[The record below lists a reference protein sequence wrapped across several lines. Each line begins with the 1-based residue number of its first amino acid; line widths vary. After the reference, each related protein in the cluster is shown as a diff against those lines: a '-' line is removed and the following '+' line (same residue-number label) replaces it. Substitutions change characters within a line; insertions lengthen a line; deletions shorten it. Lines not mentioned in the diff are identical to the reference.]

1 MMRDV
6 TSRVMHSVGRDL
18 PQPQQPIYQ
27 RLRWYI
33 NIRWLLISIIALP
46 ALASLYV
53 GPGLVRLRGSNIVFV
68 AVLFAFNGIFYI
80 LSRLRRSV
88 TYYRALGI
96 GLVASDLLFI
106 TYFIY
111 SIGGIESRSVI
122 VYALP
127 ILMSS
132 ALFGRLGV
140 YLTAGFSA
148 LLYVFVISG
157 NYYGLLH
164 SPKALTD
171 QAHNG
176 TYVVNTA
183 VFFTCVLLLIA
194 VLTDF
199 LTRLLI
205 EKEREANATAT
216 ALRRAQAIAKLGS
229 WEWDVSQ
236 DRTTWSD
243 ELYTIF
249 GVQRGRQNGTYESYL
264 ARVHPDDRK
273 AMSTTIGQALRTH
286 RPFRFEHRIVR
297 PDKTLRFIHGEGKVV
312 TDKQGKAQTLYGIMQ
327 DVTDERALEIAKGD
341 FVSLASHQLRTPA
354 SGVRMLL
361 AMLRDGYGGPLRSE
375 QKQMVEQAYDAN
387 ERLLRIADD
396 LLNVAKL
403 ESGRIVLHPR
413 EVDLRT
419 WLETLCVQQK
429 MLAHQEQLKL
439 VVDLPKKAV
448 PWQVDPARLSMAI
461 DNLLSNA
468 RKYTPPRGTITVTLQ
483 AGPRLC
489 RILVSDTGTGMTKA
503 EIGNLFGKFTRLDNA
518 ASKGTDGTGLGLYL
532 AKSIVDLHG
541 GSIHVQSKP
550 GKGSTFTVRLP
561 RPTAR

>member
-1 MMRDV
+1 MMRNM

-18 PQPQQPIYQ
+18 PKPEQPIYQ

-53 GPGLVRLRGSNIVFV
+53 GPGLVRLRGSNILFV
-68 AVLFAFNGIFYI
+68 AVLFAFNGVFYI

-88 TYYRALGI
+88 AYYRALGI

-148 LLYVFVISG
+148 LMYVFVIG
-157 NYYGLLH
+157 ANYYGLLH
-164 SPKALTD
+164 SPKALTN

-229 WEWDVSQ
+229 WEWDVVQ

-249 GVQRGRQNGTYESYL
+249 GVQRGKQNGTYESYL

-273 AMSTTIGQALRTH
+273 AMSTTIGRALRTH
-286 RPFRFEHRIVR
+286 QPFRFEHRIVR
-297 PDKTLRFIHGEGKVV
+297 PDKTFRFIHGEGKVV
-312 TDKQGKAQTLYGIMQ
+312 TDKRGKVQTLYGIMQ
-327 DVTDERALEIAKGD
+327 DITDERALEIAKGD

-361 AMLRDGYGGPLRSE
+361 AMLRDGYSGPLRSD
-375 QKQMVEQAYDAN
+375 QKQTVEQAYDAN

-429 MLAHQEQLKL
+429 MLAQQERLKL
-439 VVDLPKKAV
+439 VVDLPEKAV

-468 RKYTPPRGTITVTLQ
+468 RKYTPPRGTITVSLRVGT
-483 AGPRLC
+483 RFC
-489 RILVSDTGTGMTKA
+489 RIEVGDTGAGMTKA

-561 RPTAR
+561 HRSVA